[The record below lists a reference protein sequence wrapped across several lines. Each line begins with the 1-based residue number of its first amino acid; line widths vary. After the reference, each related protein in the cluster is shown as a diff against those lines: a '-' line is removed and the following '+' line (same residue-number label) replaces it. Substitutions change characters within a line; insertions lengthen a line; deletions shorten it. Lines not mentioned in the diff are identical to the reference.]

1 MSKKKSGLA
10 DAVAKTDSV
19 RNQILA
25 NLNRAS
31 VITHPTE
38 QERVTRAD
46 YTFVKAVSDITGVGM
61 GSALPDSDNNRNA
74 PQATTEPLLSIVTIY
89 DAYNEKKWLKEFL
102 ANMPKVQPESAGM
115 VQIVLC
121 KNIGNQEL
129 EADELRLVGE
139 ELLGNCSVLFIEYH
153 YREFSFSAA
162 RNAAKSQAKG
172 DWILSLDTDEYLEQR
187 QYITLFD
194 AISNAAP
201 SLGGIKVT
209 MGSHLRD
216 GANFHREFLPALRVF
231 RNDPRIRWQSRV
243 HEVIDYSVQYDNQY
257 AVIDSPILINHLG
270 YECDRDTLKLK
281 YRRNMQMLCAEILEP
296 ENEFTAQHAEQ
307 YLINTC
313 VELKKFQ

>member
-1 MSKKKSGLA
+1 MSEFN
-10 DAVAKTDSV
+10 DAVAKTDSI
-19 RNQILA
+19 RNQIIA
-25 NLNRAS
+25 NMNKAT

-38 QERVTRAD
+38 QERITRAD
-46 YTFVKAVSDITGVGM
+46 YKFVKAVSDITGVGM
-61 GSALPDSDNNRNA
+61 GSAMPDSEGNRNA
-74 PQATTEPLLSIVTIY
+74 PQASSEPLLSIVTIY

-102 ANMPKVQPESAGM
+102 ANMPKVQAESAGM

-139 ELLGNCSVLFIEYH
+139 GLLSNCSVLFIEYH

-172 DWILSLDTDEYLEQR
+172 EWILSLDTDECLEQR
-187 QYITLFD
+187 QYSKLFEMIAD
-194 AISNAAP
+194 APKA
-201 SLGGIKVT
+201 LGGIKVT
-209 MGSHLRD
+209 MGSHVLD
-216 GANFHREFLPALRVF
+216 GNTYLREFAAAIRVF
-231 RNDPRIRWQSRV
+231 RNDENIRWQSRI
-243 HEVIDYSVQYDNQY
+243 HECVDYSIQYDNQY

-270 YECDRDTLKLK
+270 YECDRDMLKLK